1 MLRIPK
7 HLAIIMDGNGR
18 WARERG
24 LPRIA
29 GHYEG
34 VKRAEE
40 VVYACQ
46 ELGVEFLTLYT
57 FSTENWKRPKEEII
71 ALFELF
77 ENYLDEKVPELKE
90 KDIRLKFIGRKD
102 KLPKSTLTV
111 MDYAEEE
118 TKDCASLTVI
128 LAVDYGGRDEIIRAI
143 NKLLNSG
150 IKSIN
155 EETFT
160 QFLDLVGIPDPDL
173 LIRTAGEERISNFL
187 LWHVAYTEFYFSPV
201 YWPDF
206 TKEEL
211 IKALEDFSCRERKF
225 GAVL

>member
-1 MLRIPK
+1 MKIPR

-18 WARERG
+18 WAQERG

-57 FSTENWKRPKEEII
+57 FSTENWKRPALEVK

-77 ENYLDEKVPELKE
+77 ENYLEKKIPELKE
-90 KDIRLKFIGRKD
+90 KDIRLRFIGRRD
-102 KLPKSTLTV
+102 RVPKSTLEIMTK
-111 MDYAEEE
+111 AEEQ
-118 TKDCASLTVI
+118 TKDCRSLTVI
-128 LAVDYGGRDEIIRAI
+128 LAVDYGGRDEIVRAI
-143 NKLLNSG
+143 NKILSSG
-150 IKSIN
+150 IKSIT
-155 EETFT
+155 EEEFSK
-160 QFLDLVGIPDPDL
+160 FLDLANIPEPDL
-173 LIRTAGEERISNFL
+173 LIRTAGEKRISNFL
-187 LWHVAYTEFYFSPV
+187 LWHIAYTEFYFSQV
-201 YWPDF
+201 HWPDF

-211 IKALEDFSCRERKF
+211 IKALEEFSYRKRRF

>member
-1 MLRIPK
+1 MHRIPK

-18 WARERG
+18 WASERG

-46 ELGVEFLTLYT
+46 ELGIKFLTLYT
-57 FSTENWKRPKEEII
+57 FSTENWKRPKEEVK

-77 ENYLDEKVPELKE
+77 ENYLSKKVSELRE
-90 KDIRLKFIGRKD
+90 KDIRLKFIGRRNR
-102 KLPKSTLTV
+102 LPKSTLKV
-111 MDYAEEE
+111 MERTEEE
-118 TKDCASLTVI
+118 TKSCKSLTVI

-143 NKLLNSG
+143 NKLLNVG
-150 IKSIN
+150 IQSIT
-155 EETFT
+155 EEEFT

-187 LWHVAYTEFYFSPV
+187 LWHIAYTEFYFSSV

>member
-24 LPRIA
+24 LP
-29 GHYEG
+29 
-34 VKRAEE
+34 
-40 VVYACQ
+40 
-46 ELGVEFLTLYT
+46 
-57 FSTENWKRPKEEII
+57 S
-71 ALFELF
+71 
-77 ENYLDEKVPELKE
+77 
-90 KDIRLKFIGRKD
+90 
-102 KLPKSTLTV
+102 
-111 MDYAEEE
+111 
-118 TKDCASLTVI
+118 
-128 LAVDYGGRDEIIRAI
+128 
-143 NKLLNSG
+143 
-150 IKSIN
+150 
-155 EETFT
+155 
-160 QFLDLVGIPDPDL
+160 
-173 LIRTAGEERISNFL
+173 